1 MYISSVNSTNFQA
14 RLDISK
20 VKTNRAR
27 WEKIAKQFSQDTK
40 LMPYE
45 NMKVIEHEFDTS
57 IIGYPITE
65 FSDIGKIEAI
75 TYNQTLSKLLENNKD
90 KTIVQKFLKLL
101 NIAEV
106 ADSRKEK
113 AFEKYQRLADKNSW
127 IPKDEFTEKRD
138 YEFYKIEEAAYNKT
152 KRDPFLKNF
161 EVIL

>member
-1 MYISSVNSTNFQA
+1 MNINNIRSTNFQA
-14 RLDISK
+14 RLDFSM

-27 WEKIAKQFSQDTK
+27 WERIAKQFSEDTK
-40 LMPYE
+40 LMPHD

-65 FSDIGKIEAI
+65 FSEIGKVEAI
-75 TYNQTLSKLLENNKD
+75 TYNQTMSNLLEKNED

-113 AFEKYQRLADKNSW
+113 AFGKYQRLADKNSW
-127 IPKDEFTEKRD
+127 IPKDEFTTKRD
-138 YEFYKIEEAAYNKT
+138 YEFYKIEEAAYNKV
-152 KRDPFLKNF
+152 KRDTFLKNF